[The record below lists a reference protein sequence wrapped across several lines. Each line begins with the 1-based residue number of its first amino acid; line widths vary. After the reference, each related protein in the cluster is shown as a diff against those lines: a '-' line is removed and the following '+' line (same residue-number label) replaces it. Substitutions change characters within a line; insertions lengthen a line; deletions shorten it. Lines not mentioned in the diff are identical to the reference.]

1 MPNPIDRRNRA
12 ASAARDLN
20 LASVEFLA
28 NEFETYQLL
37 REEMPVARV
46 PEGNPLAHPGGA
58 WLLTR
63 YADVAEVLRAPA
75 SFSNQTSNYPVRPWI
90 PQAVDPP
97 MHTGYRRIMN
107 PWFTVEQVSRLKPH
121 LVAYTDQLL
130 DAMLARSEFDY
141 VAEFADPFP
150 TVIFCELMGF
160 PASDYPQLMDW
171 KNALMHP
178 ADGHVR
184 GAETA
189 ARFAREYGLS
199 ANADGTLPHETLLAL
214 RTRITLELYRYFQR
228 LLDER
233 RASPT
238 DDLISR
244 LLAARFE
251 GERPLGQEELE
262 DCMLL
267 LFMGGLDTVA
277 STLGLI
283 VETLARRDDKRRE
296 FVAAM
301 EDEEKL
307 TLAVEELVRLHAIVT
322 PPRRVVQELSF
333 HGALF
338 RAEDTVLCSLPSA
351 NRDPEEFPDPEAM
364 NLARMPNRHLAF
376 GLGPHRCLGVHLARQ
391 ELRIA
396 LRELHR
402 RLPDYRLHPTR
413 APEPFGGMKGMGS
426 LWLVKA

>member
-1 MPNPIDRRNRA
+1 MRDERERRNRA
-12 ASAARDLN
+12 ASAAHEVN
-20 LASVEFLA
+20 LASVEFLTH
-28 NEFETYQLL
+28 EFETYALL
-37 REEMPVARV
+37 REELPIARV
-46 PEGNPLAHPGGA
+46 PGDGRTLGGGA

-63 YADVAEVLRAPA
+63 YADVAEVMRAPE

-97 MHTGYRRIMN
+97 AHTGYRRIMN
-107 PWFTVEQVSRLKPH
+107 PWFTVEQVSRLLPH
-121 LVAYTDQLL
+121 LASYSEQLL
-130 DAMLARSEFDY
+130 DAMLAKDEFDY
-141 VAEFADPFP
+141 VEEFADPFP

-178 ADGHVR
+178 ADGHRR

-189 ARFAREYGLS
+189 AALAREYGLAVS
-199 ANADGTLPHETLLAL
+199 EDGTLPAESLLAL
-214 RTRITLELYRYFQR
+214 RTRITLDLYRYFQR

-233 RASPT
+233 RAKPG

-251 GERPLGQEELE
+251 GERPLSQQELE

-296 FVAAM
+296 LVALM

-307 TLAVEELVRLHAIVT
+307 TDAVEELVRLHAIVT
-322 PPRRVVQELSF
+322 PPRRVVRELSF

-338 RAEDTVLCSLPSA
+338 RAEDAVLCSLPSA
-351 NRDPEEFPDPEAM
+351 NRDPEEFPSPEEM
-364 NLARMPNRHLAF
+364 DFGRTPNRHLAF
-376 GLGPHRCLGVHLARQ
+376 GLGPHRCLGIHLARQ

-396 LRELHR
+396 LRALHR
-402 RLPDYRLHPTR
+402 RLPDYRLHPAR
-413 APEPFGGMKGMGS
+413 PPEPFAGMKGMGS
-426 LWLVKA
+426 LWLQKA